1 MGWMTVCLETVV
13 GLNSSRVGT
22 GPSRYCTLALP
33 VVKSAVTRDKIKF
46 HVLGCLPKE
55 MRRMGSVANEIER
68 LQWAGGG
75 RWNPSCHFYNGA

>member
-13 GLNSSRVGT
+13 SLNSNRVGT

-46 HVLGCLPKE
+46 HVLRCLPKE
-55 MRRMGSVANEIER
+55 MGRMGSVANEIER
-68 LQWAGGG
+68 LQGGAGK
-75 RWNPSCHFYNGA
+75 SFLSLL